1 MRSIALA
8 SNTHWVGVLN
18 PTLRVFDVFMP
29 TAHGTT
35 YNAYLV
41 QGEKTAVID
50 TVHETFTDEFIEKIG
65 QHVALDKIDYLVVNH
80 TELDH
85 AGSIARFLELAPQA
99 KVVSSR
105 AANQFLKAI
114 LNRDFDSIIVN
125 DGDTL
130 ELGGKTLRFV
140 LAPFWH
146 WPDTM
151 FTYAVEDKIL
161 FSCDG
166 FGSHFCDER
175 MFNDRV
181 DDFWY
186 DFKFYFDHIM
196 RPFADK
202 ILAGVAKV
210 KQLELKAI
218 APSHGPILRSDLWRY
233 VAAYENWSENAQ
245 SQECSLAVIY
255 VSAYSNTKKMAEA
268 IAKGA
273 IGTGAKVKLFDA
285 TALDLASIQ
294 DELETVKGLIFGSPT
309 INGDALAP
317 VWNVINAIPLL
328 ANRNKAAA
336 TFGSY
341 GWSGEAT
348 KLMDERLKGLKL
360 KVTMPPFKV
369 NFVPTAEDLTRAE
382 AFGAEFASQLC

>member
-1 MRSIALA
+1 MRSMSLA
-8 SNTHWVGVLN
+8 PNTHWVGVLN

-35 YNAYLV
+35 YNAYLL

-50 TVHETFTDEFIEKIG
+50 TVHEKFTDEFIEKISR
-65 QHVALDKIDYLVVNH
+65 HVAMDKIDYLVVNH

-114 LNRDFDSIIVN
+114 LNRDFDALIVN

-130 ELGGKTLRFV
+130 DLGGKTLRFI

-151 FTYAVEDKIL
+151 FTYDLDDRIL

-202 ILAGVAKV
+202 ILAGVTKV
-210 KQLELKAI
+210 KQLELRMI
-218 APSHGPILRSDLWRY
+218 APSHGPILRNDLWRY
-233 VAAYENWSENAQ
+233 VSAYEEWSRNAQ
-245 SQECSLAVIY
+245 TQERSLAVVY
-255 VSAYSNTKKMAEA
+255 VSAYGNTKKMAEA

-273 IGTGAKVKLFDA
+273 TSAGAKVKLFDA
-285 TALDLASIQ
+285 TTLDLAGIQ
-294 DELETVKGLIFGSPT
+294 DELETVKGLVFGSPT

-328 ANRNKAAA
+328 ANRNKVAA

-360 KVTMPPFKV
+360 KVTLPPLKV
-369 NFVPTAEDLTRAE
+369 NFVPTAEDLTKAE
-382 AFGAEFASQLC
+382 AFGEEFAHQLC

>member
-1 MRSIALA
+1 MRSISLA
-8 SNTHWVGVLN
+8 NNIHWVGVLN

-41 QGEKTAVID
+41 KGDKTAIID
-50 TVHETFTDEFIEKIG
+50 TVHEKFTEEFVERISQHTALNKIE
-65 QHVALDKIDYLVVNH
+65 YLVVNH

-99 KVVSSR
+99 KVVSTR

-114 LNRDFDSIIVN
+114 LNRDFDALIVN

-130 ELGGKTLRFV
+130 DLGGKTLQFV
-140 LAPFWH
+140 VAPFWH

-151 FTYAVEDKIL
+151 FTYAAEDHVL

-210 KQLELKAI
+210 KQLELKVI

-233 VAAYENWSENAQ
+233 VTAYEEWSISAQ
-245 SQECSLAVIY
+245 AVERSLAVIY
-255 VSAYSNTKKMAEA
+255 VSAYSNTKKLAEA

-273 IGTGAKVKLFDA
+273 MGTGAKVKLFDA
-285 TALDLASIQ
+285 TALDLATIQ
-294 DELETVKGLIFGSPT
+294 DELETARGLIFGSPT

-328 ANRNKAAA
+328 ANRGKAAA

-348 KLMDERLKGLKL
+348 RLMDERLKGLKL

-369 NFVPTAEDLTRAE
+369 NFVPTAEDLAKAE
-382 AFGAEFASQLC
+382 AFGADFANSL